1 MRKLLTRLSGEPK
14 PYWPHD
20 RLSKCLAMPRPSSMQ
35 ETVEGYYLL
44 MCTCSSLS
52 TKPAVTGKVAS
63 NASFLLSSRLYVPR
77 ATAWMFHRAPSCSLV
92 RSEVGSSPRLTIS
105 GSLLI
110 LSWWGRQKFIH
121 CLFEAL
127 WLQFS

>member
-44 MCTCSSLS
+44 MCTCSFVNEAGCDRQSCLKCILPPVLKALR
-52 TKPAVTGKVAS
+52 TYLE
-63 NASFLLSSRLYVPR
+63 LLYGCFTVLL
-77 ATAWMFHRAPSCSLV
+77 F
-92 RSEVGSSPRLTIS
+92 SPI
-105 GSLLI
+105 G
-110 LSWWGRQKFIH
+110 GRFIAETDH
-121 CLFEAL
+121 H
-127 WLQFS
+127 W